1 MLIRFHGSPDL
12 SAMKLTFE
20 VAESGGWTVLR
31 VAGEVDIATAGQLR
45 QRLEDLTREPTK
57 LALDLTKVGFMDS
70 TGLGVLVATSRTLS
84 KTGGSLAVVADQ
96 PALTKIFEI
105 TALGQVMHICPRVE
119 DLPQA

>member
-1 MLIRFHGSPDL
+1 
-12 SAMKLTFE
+12 MKLTFE